1 MQIRS
6 NNFMAN
12 HLPCGIELPQVF
24 FDGPIDMGHV
34 RNFAVRAEHLGY
46 DSLWLQ
52 ERIIGDVNML
62 EPVTLLSYVAAITS
76 RLKLGTSVILL
87 PLRNPIQLAKA
98 YATLDVM
105 SEGRAVMGVGLGG
118 GHLGS
123 HENVFGYTR
132 DGRVTRFTEAVEI
145 MKRLWTEP
153 KASFQ
158 GRFWNLD
165 NVAMEPK
172 PIQKPR
178 LPIIFG
184 GHHENALRRA
194 VQHADGWMG
203 AGSSSSE
210 SFVRESGR
218 IRQMLAES
226 NRNPQ
231 SFHFSKRVYLAVDKD
246 EGRGERRIKD
256 WFAKRYK
263 NAELGPKVSIWG
275 SAAKCTEKIQEIV
288 KAGAQQIVFNPM
300 FDEMEH
306 LEICAKEIMPNL

>member
-1 MQIRS
+1 MTS
-6 NNFMAN
+6 
-12 HLPCGIELPQVF
+12 HTPCGIELPQVF
-24 FDGPIDMGHV
+24 FDGPVDMEHI
-34 RNFAVRAEHLGY
+34 RRFAVNAEGLGY

-62 EPVTLLSYVAAITS
+62 EPVTLLSYVAAITTK
-76 RLKLGTSVILL
+76 LKLGTSVILL

-105 SEGRAVMGVGLGG
+105 SDGRAVMGVGLGG

-132 DGRVTRFTEAVEI
+132 EGRVTRFSEAVQI
-145 MKRLWTEP
+145 MKLLWTEP
-153 KASFQ
+153 KASFH
-158 GRFWNLD
+158 GRYWSFKD
-165 NVAMEPK
+165 VAMEPK

-194 VQHADGWMG
+194 VKHADGWMG
-203 AGSSSSE
+203 AGSSSSA
-210 SFVRESGR
+210 SFIRESAR
-218 IRQMLAES
+218 IRDMLAETK
-226 NRNPQ
+226 RDPAT
-231 SFHFSKRVYLAVDKD
+231 FHFAKRVYLAVDNDKA
-246 EGRGERRIKD
+246 RGEGRIKD

-263 NAELGPKVSIWG
+263 NADLGPKVAIWG
-275 SAAKCTEKIQEIV
+275 SVAECTQRIQEIA

-306 LEICAKEIMPNL
+306 LEICAKDIMPHL

>member
-1 MQIRS
+1 MTAKRT
-6 NNFMAN
+6 
-12 HLPCGIELPQVF
+12 PCGIELPQVF
-24 FDGPIDMGHV
+24 IDGPVDMEHI
-34 RNFAVRAEHLGY
+34 RKFAVKAETLNY

-52 ERIIGDVNML
+52 ERIIGDFTML
-62 EPVTLLSYVAAITS
+62 EPVTLLSYVAGITS

-98 YATLDVM
+98 YSTLDVM
-105 SEGRAVMGVGLGG
+105 SNGRAIMGVGLGG

-132 DGRVTRFTEAVEI
+132 EGRVTRFIEAVQV

-153 KASFQ
+153 KANFQ
-158 GRFWNLD
+158 GRYWNFKD
-165 NVAMEPK
+165 VAMEPK
-172 PIQKPR
+172 PVQKPH

-194 VQHADGWMG
+194 VKHADGWMG
-203 AGSSSSE
+203 AGSSSSG
-210 SFVRESGR
+210 SFVRESAR
-218 IRQMLAES
+218 IREMLAEAK
-226 NRNPQ
+226 RDAAT
-231 SFHFSKRVYLAVDKD
+231 FHFAKRVYLAVDSD
-246 EGRGERRIKD
+246 EMRAERRIRE
-256 WFAKRYK
+256 WFAGRYK
-263 NAELGPKVSIWG
+263 NADLGPKVSIWG

-306 LEICAKEIMPNL
+306 LEICAREIMPHL